1 MLDEG
6 DDILL
11 ERVANKVRLRLVLN
25 EGHFHFLGLRIVEKR
40 VIYCDNLLLLVDDDV
55 LVCCKALSSRLSI
68 VWGPVLLRQQLEFF
82 LQLGC
87 H

>member
-1 MLDEG
+1 MLVEG
-6 DDILL
+6 DEILL

-40 VIYCDNLLLLVDDDV
+40 VIYCDNFLIVDDV
-55 LVCCKALSSRLSI
+55 LACCKALSSRISI
-68 VWGPVLLRQQLEFF
+68 VWGPVLLRQNLEFF